1 MTKGSGLKK
10 NVSSAIL
17 MLQEEGTLEKL
28 KQRWFLNAT
37 ECLTGTKDADQE
49 SEDDTATR
57 GENTKLNLMH
67 GQNILIKCT
76 ITLHFL
82 ATSDHFYKLL
92 EILQTRNPT
101 NKKSYRE
108 TFRTQRNN
116 PFSNNDATV
125 FNA

>member
-1 MTKGSGLKK
+1 MRSLNFCRVAKVHAIYNLVKGGRFKYVVILGYGIAMTKGSGLKK

-57 GENTKLNLMH
+57 GENTKLNLMY
-67 GQNILIKCT
+67 GQNILIKRT
-76 ITLHFL
+76 IKLHLL
-82 ATSDHFYKLL
+82 ATSDHF
-92 EILQTRNPT
+92 N
-101 NKKSYRE
+101 
-108 TFRTQRNN
+108 F
-116 PFSNNDATV
+116 
-125 FNA
+125 